1 MIRIICIGHLKEKY
15 LIDASNEY
23 LKRLKKYTKVEIIE
37 LDDFKSDNG
46 SISLEKEA
54 YLIEKKLNVKD
65 YLVVLD
71 IEGKQF
77 TSQEFSSELNR
88 MLINN
93 SNITFLIGSSHG
105 ISNKIK
111 ERANMKL
118 SFSKM
123 TFPHQLFRIILF
135 EQLYRSFKIL
145 NNERYHK

>member
-15 LIDASNEY
+15 LI
-23 LKRLKKYTKVEIIE
+23 
-37 LDDFKSDNG
+37 
-46 SISLEKEA
+46 
-54 YLIEKKLNVKD
+54 
-65 YLVVLD
+65 VLD